1 MKETIE
7 KNVEIIRKLKRDVEK
22 ARIKLKEERS
32 KLYDLIESYYMKDGL
47 SIIKIGKMLGYSKV
61 WIYKILEKRN
71 KIKKVVK
78 L

>member
-32 KLYDLIESYYMKDGL
+32 KLYDLIESYYIKDGF

-71 KIKKVVK
+71 KIKERS
-78 L
+78 